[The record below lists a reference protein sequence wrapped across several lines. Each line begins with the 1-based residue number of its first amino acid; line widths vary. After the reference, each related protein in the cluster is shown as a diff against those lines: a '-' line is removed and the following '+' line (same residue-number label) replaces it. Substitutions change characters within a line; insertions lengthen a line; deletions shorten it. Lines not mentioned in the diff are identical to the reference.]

1 MQQIP
6 LQHIMQQITLKIYA
20 ARGGHYRLC
29 KQRASSVGVA
39 QQAKCGLHSAAN
51 NIQQIAATL
60 QLHKEPHNAVPRSFM
75 TSVAKHVGS
84 TAADWHSTLGYSIS

>member
-60 QLHKEPHNAVPRSFM
+60 QLHKEPHNAVPRSCRSARMVCIVQFK
-75 TSVAKHVGS
+75 SR
-84 TAADWHSTLGYSIS
+84 LLLQ